1 MIGGHLLL
9 ISESIQKL
17 QAIGGILPW
26 RHLPAPTAASTIEG
40 M

>member
-1 MIGGHLLL
+1 MGGHLLL

-17 QAIGGILPW
+17 HAIGGILTW
-26 RHLPAPTAASTIEG
+26 RHLPALTTASTIEG